1 MKNITV
7 PSKSSPKLKLID
19 KIENIIKRMRWKAHF
34 LRNGNFRETRK
45 ETYGYKSK
53 QYRSQ
58 IKEVDMF
65 QKDLFELV
73 KSVKFRNRND
83 KFQNEMKD
91 NISKIKSSLNVFIPA
106 DKTTVTYELTPKEY
120 KKLLRKNATKTY
132 RKALP
137 QLEKAINLET
147 NETAQNIN
155 LDDRTECIAKHNAF
169 VTLNDHKQNFR
180 STTPCRLIDPCK

>member
-1 MKNITV
+1 
-7 PSKSSPKLKLID
+7 
-19 KIENIIKRMRWKAHF
+19 
-34 LRNGNFRETRK
+34 
-45 ETYGYKSK
+45 
-53 QYRSQ
+53 
-58 IKEVDMF
+58 MF

-73 KSVKFRNRND
+73 KSVKSRNRND

-106 DKTTVTYELTPKEY
+106 DKTTVMYELTPKEY

-180 STTPCRLIDPCK
+180 STTPCRLINPCKSELGKISNIVLENINKAIYRAKIKMFHRRSHSISQATEKDIRKRSQNY